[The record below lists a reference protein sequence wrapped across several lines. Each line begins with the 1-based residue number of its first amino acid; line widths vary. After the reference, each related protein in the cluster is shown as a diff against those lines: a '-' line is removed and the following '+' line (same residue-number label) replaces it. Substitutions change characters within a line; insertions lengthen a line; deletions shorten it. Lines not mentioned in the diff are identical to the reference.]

1 MLNDLKVYE
10 ERIYSLE
17 NQIVEKD
24 NKINDLSNQIKIMN
38 VNMNSKDKYK
48 NDYKIK
54 NDHEQ
59 D

>member
-38 VNMNSKDKYK
+38 VNMNTKDKYK

>member
-38 VNMNSKDKYK
+38 VNMNTKDKYK
-48 NDYKIK
+48 ND
-54 NDHEQ
+54 
-59 D
+59 